1 MKKPHARSAR
11 LLLGATLLVL
21 VGCANPPPTDWN
33 RVSLQ
38 DRHQYMPTLTWDD
51 RRPLA
56 VVTAGPTGMLVG
68 AGNAAAPAVALV
80 MQDGQPRL
88 VSQQTLAQMRDS
100 GQLTGAMGASPAAP
114 APPASPAPTR

>member
-1 MKKPHARSAR
+1 MKKPCAPSAR
-11 LLLGATLLVL
+11 LLPGATLLVL
-21 VGCANPPPTDWN
+21 VGCANPPPTDWS

-68 AGNAAAPAVALV
+68 TGNAAAPAVALV

-88 VSQQTLAQMRDS
+88 VSQQTLAQMRDR

-114 APPASPAPTR
+114 ATPAPPAAR